1 MCKFENL
8 KIVSV
13 KYQML
18 SDKPI
23 LKEYVEGIMELK
35 KQAKKDGNE
44 PLVIGLKYLLNSL
57 SGKLGEKAFEDDF
70 ELNELNQIVSK

>member
-1 MCKFENL
+1 MSNFENL

-23 LKEYVEGIMELK
+23 LKEYIENIIEIK
-35 KQAKKDGNE
+35 KEAKKEGNK

-57 SGKLGEKAFEDDF
+57 SGKLGEKAFEEDF
-70 ELNELNQIVSK
+70 ILNELNQIVSK